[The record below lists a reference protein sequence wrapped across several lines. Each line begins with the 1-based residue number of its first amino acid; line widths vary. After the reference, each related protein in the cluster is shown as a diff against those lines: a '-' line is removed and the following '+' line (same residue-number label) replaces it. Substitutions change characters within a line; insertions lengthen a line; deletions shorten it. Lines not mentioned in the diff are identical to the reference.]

1 MTANKRTMD
10 QLLNNIDKSNGE
22 IQSKHGK
29 VLAKLEKLKLL
40 RMAHHKAY
48 EGKIS
53 NKSADCA
60 LDDLKRLFKR
70 VIDKES
76 PLQHDIAKMKN
87 RLDKVMNHDGMLNSI
102 FQSHSGKN
110 VNLVEITE
118 IERE

>member
-1 MTANKRTMD
+1 MTANKRTVD
-10 QLLNNIDKSNGE
+10 RYLLNIDQSNGE
-22 IQSKHGK
+22 IQSKHGR
-29 VLAKLEKLKLL
+29 VLAKLEKLKKL
-40 RMAHHKAY
+40 RMAHQKAY

-60 LDDLKRLFKR
+60 LDDLSRLFKR

-87 RLDKVMNHDGMLNSI
+87 KLKKVMNHDEVLNSI

-110 VNLVEITE
+110 VKKVEIAE
-118 IERE
+118 IERA